1 MCLVANRFV
10 FGLCWALAPVPLL
23 FRCGF
28 WWRNANFVVLVL
40 SGWCSAWIC
49 PHLKETTVFLV
60 EFLSQLTCLYQ
71 FQDRVLERYR
81 PYQRKNKSVTPP
93 QTGSLARRAMEEWE
107 RSICENQAFANLRWM
122 QTGRSTLI
130 KKDGGEMLVAM
141 ALDRPLADAQAL
153 VRDPPK
159 LIEEILQIMQDKQSH
174 PVIEGMVKANVRDD
188 LPTSEFALASS
199 ASSSTR
205 QIRHT
210 PDTKTN
216 TAERTVRPISMR
228 LTLMQYCQRG

>member
-1 MCLVANRFV
+1 M

-23 FRCGF
+23 FRCCF

-60 EFLSQLTCLYQ
+60 EFLSQLTCIYQ

-107 RSICENQAFANLRWM
+107 RSICENQAFANLRCM

-130 KKDGGEMLVAM
+130 KKGGGEMLVAM
-141 ALDRPLADAQAL
+141 ALDLWQMHRRLSATHPSSLKKSYKLCRTSNRTQLSREWSKPMCEMTCPPLSL
-153 VRDPPK
+153 
-159 LIEEILQIMQDKQSH
+159 H
-174 PVIEGMVKANVRDD
+174 
-188 LPTSEFALASS
+188 
-199 ASSSTR
+199 
-205 QIRHT
+205 
-210 PDTKTN
+210 
-216 TAERTVRPISMR
+216 
-228 LTLMQYCQRG
+228 